1 VAVFDVDAVG
11 VLARELMRERVATL
25 VAEACAWSVGL
36 SDAPHL
42 VRRHGRVVAT
52 GTTLG
57 GRAAAG
63 LPLSGEEDRRLEL
76 GEPRVGTFADALGA
90 LTDRGTLYADA
101 LDERVLAP
109 FVRDTCLS
117 ALDRARAAFPDELAE
132 LLEEVGED
140 GTDPMAVVRAAEWE
154 APLRI
159 EAERLAVTALGDLP
173 LIEVE
178 AEGLSLS
185 LVRAAED
192 VARSTAPVEIVSPE
206 TPLEPGVDVEPGADP
221 GSGVDLAPGSELAG
235 ALFLAEAAVAAAG
248 LTVPVPPAQAA
259 SLLTALERQGL
270 EAQEVLEV
278 LPHLPV
284 QSGTAE
290 QVATALGRVHP
301 PGEP

>member
-1 VAVFDVDAVG
+1 VRVLPHRKGRSTVFDVDAVG
-11 VLARELMRERVATL
+11 VLARELVRERVATL

-42 VRRHGRVVAT
+42 IRRQGRVVAT
-52 GTTLG
+52 GATLG
-57 GRAAAG
+57 SRAAAG

-90 LTDRGTLYADA
+90 LTERGTLYADG

-109 FVRDTCLS
+109 FVLNTCLS
-117 ALDRARAAFPDELAE
+117 ALERARDLFPDELAE

-140 GTDPMAVVRAAEWE
+140 GSDPIAVIRAAEWE
-154 APLRI
+154 APLRV
-159 EAERLAVTALGDLP
+159 EAERLAVTALGGLP

-178 AEGLSLS
+178 AEGLPLS

-192 VARSTAPVEIVSPE
+192 VARCAAPAESVPPAAS
-206 TPLEPGVDVEPGADP
+206 LDP
-221 GSGVDLAPGSELAG
+221 GPDLAG

-248 LTVPVPPAQAA
+248 LAVPVPPAQAA
-259 SLLTALERQGL
+259 SLLTALEGQGL

-284 QSGTAE
+284 RSDTAE
-290 QVATALGRVHP
+290 QVAAALGQVHP
-301 PGEP
+301 LADP

>member
-1 VAVFDVDAVG
+1 VTVFGADAVG
-11 VLARELMRERVATL
+11 LLARELVQERLAIL
-25 VAEACAWSVGL
+25 VSEACAWSVGL

-42 VRRHGRVVAT
+42 VRRQGRVVST
-52 GTTLG
+52 GETLG

-90 LTDRGTLYADA
+90 LTEQGTLYADR

-109 FVRDTCLS
+109 FVLDTCLT
-117 ALDRARAAFPDELAE
+117 ALERAREVLPDELAE

-140 GTDPMAVVRAAEWE
+140 GSDPMAVLGATEWE

-159 EAERLAVTALGDLP
+159 EAERLALAALGDLP

-185 LVRAAED
+185 LVRAAEG
-192 VARSTAPVEIVSPE
+192 VARSAAPVETVSPA
-206 TPLEPGVDVEPGADP
+206 PPPGPDP
-221 GSGVDLAPGSELAG
+221 DLAG

-248 LTVPVPPAQAA
+248 LPLPVPAAQAA
-259 SLLTALERQGL
+259 SLLATLERQGL
-270 EAQEVLEV
+270 DAQEVLEV

-284 QSGTAE
+284 QPDTAE
-290 QVATALGRVHP
+290 QVTAALGEARP
-301 PGEP
+301 QADP

>member
-1 VAVFDVDAVG
+1 MFDVDAVG
-11 VLARELMRERVATL
+11 LLARELVRERVAPL

-36 SDAPHL
+36 SDAPHR

-52 GTTLG
+52 GATLG

-63 LPLSGEEDRRLEL
+63 LPLSGVEDRRLEL

-90 LTDRGTLYADA
+90 LTERGTVYADR

-109 FVRDTCLS
+109 FVLDTCRS
-117 ALDRARAAFPDELAE
+117 ALERARDVFPDELAE

-140 GTDPMAVVRAAEWE
+140 GSDPMAVVRAAEWE

-159 EAERLAVTALGDLP
+159 EAERLALAALGELP

-185 LVRAAED
+185 LVRAAEE
-192 VARSTAPVEIVSPE
+192 VARSAAPVETRAP
-206 TPLEPGVDVEPGADP
+206 VEPES
-221 GSGVDLAPGSELAG
+221 GSDLAG
-235 ALFLAEAAVAAAG
+235 ALFLAEAAAATAG
-248 LTVPVPPAQAA
+248 LSVPVPPAQAA
-259 SLLTALERQGL
+259 SLLAALDREGL
-270 EAQEVLEV
+270 DAQEVLDV

-284 QSGTAE
+284 EADTGHLVAATLAE
-290 QVATALGRVHP
+290 GNRP
-301 PGEP
+301 PDP

>member
-1 VAVFDVDAVG
+1 MFDVDAVG
-11 VLARELMRERVATL
+11 VLARELVRERVATL

-52 GTTLG
+52 GATLG

-63 LPLSGEEDRRLEL
+63 LPLSGEEDRGLDL
-76 GEPRVGTFADALGA
+76 GEPRVGTFADTLGA
-90 LTDRGTLYADA
+90 LTEQGTLYADG
-101 LDERVLAP
+101 LDQRVLAP
-109 FVRDTCLS
+109 FVLDTCLA
-117 ALDRARAAFPDELAE
+117 ALQRARDLVPDELAE

-140 GTDPMAVVRAAEWE
+140 GSAPVAVVRAAEWE
-154 APLRI
+154 TPLRV

-192 VARSTAPVEIVSPE
+192 VARSAAPAESVSPVA
-206 TPLEPGVDVEPGADP
+206 PLDP
-221 GSGVDLAPGSELAG
+221 GSDLAG
-235 ALFLAEAAVAAAG
+235 ALFLAEVAVAAAG
-248 LTVPVPPAQAA
+248 LAVPVPPAQAA
-259 SLLTALERQGL
+259 SLLTALEGQGL
-270 EAQEVLEV
+270 QAQEVLEV

-284 QSGTAE
+284 RSDTAG
-290 QVATALGRVHP
+290 QVADALRRKHRPVDP
-301 PGEP
+301 

>member
-1 VAVFDVDAVG
+1 VTVFDADAVG
-11 VLARELMRERVATL
+11 LLARELVQERLAIL
-25 VAEACAWSVGL
+25 ASEACAWSVGL

-42 VRRHGRVVAT
+42 VRRQGRVVTT
-52 GTTLG
+52 GETLG

-90 LTDRGTLYADA
+90 LTEQGTLYADR

-109 FVRDTCLS
+109 FVLDTCLT
-117 ALDRARAAFPDELAE
+117 ALERAREVLPDELAE

-140 GTDPMAVVRAAEWE
+140 GSDPMAVLAATEWE

-159 EAERLAVTALGDLP
+159 EAERLALAALGDLP

-192 VARSTAPVEIVSPE
+192 VARSAAPVETVSPA
-206 TPLEPGVDVEPGADP
+206 PPPGPDP
-221 GSGVDLAPGSELAG
+221 DLAG

-248 LTVPVPPAQAA
+248 LPLPVPAAQAA
-259 SLLTALERQGL
+259 VLLATLERQGL
-270 EAQEVLEV
+270 DAQEVLEV
-278 LPHLPV
+278 LPHLRIQPD
-284 QSGTAE
+284 TAE
-290 QVATALGRVHP
+290 QVAAALGEARP
-301 PGEP
+301 QADR

>member
-1 VAVFDVDAVG
+1 MAVFDVDAVD

-90 LTDRGTLYADA
+90 LTERGTLYADA

-117 ALDRARAAFPDELAE
+117 ALERARAAFPEELAE

-192 VARSTAPVEIVSPE
+192 LARSAAPVGAVSPE
-206 TPLEPGVDVEPGADP
+206 APLEPGAE
-221 GSGVDLAPGSELAG
+221 LAPGSDLAG

-290 QVATALGRVHP
+290 QVAAALGRVHP
-301 PGEP
+301 PADS

>member
-1 VAVFDVDAVG
+1 VRVLPHRKGRSTVFDVDAVG
-11 VLARELMRERVATL
+11 VLARELVRERVATL

-42 VRRHGRVVAT
+42 IRRHGRVVAT
-52 GTTLG
+52 GATLG
-57 GRAAAG
+57 SRAAAG

-90 LTDRGTLYADA
+90 LTERGTLYADG

-109 FVRDTCLS
+109 FVLDTCLS
-117 ALDRARAAFPDELAE
+117 ALERARDLFPDELAE

-140 GTDPMAVVRAAEWE
+140 GSDPVAVVRAAEWE
-154 APLRI
+154 APLRV
-159 EAERLAVTALGDLP
+159 EAERLAVTALGGLP

-178 AEGLSLS
+178 AEGLPLS

-192 VARSTAPVEIVSPE
+192 VARSAAPAESVPPAAS
-206 TPLEPGVDVEPGADP
+206 LDP
-221 GSGVDLAPGSELAG
+221 GSDLAG

-259 SLLTALERQGL
+259 SLLTALEGQGL
-270 EAQEVLEV
+270 EAQEMLEV

-284 QSGTAE
+284 RSDTAE
-290 QVATALGRVHP
+290 QVAAALRPVHP
-301 PGEP
+301 LADP